1 MGASRVVLGVVGWAL
16 LSALP
21 SLAAEPTPGLPAVL
35 RVIVASDEVPEMFSF
50 EDTARPGFER
60 ELIEGF
66 CRIHGLRLDVVPVR
80 DFDRII
86 PMLLAGEGDV
96 ITGIVDTKE
105 RRQRVAFT
113 SEVFPVRHLAVARGP
128 RRAPRAEELRELR
141 VGVIPGTSWE
151 QAAADAGVP
160 RAKRVAFRDA
170 DALLEGL
177 RAAEVDAIVMA
188 LLDFTL
194 AREHDPALVAGGFVG
209 PAASAALAVRPEDA
223 RLREALDGYLQG
235 MRQAR
240 HALMFK
246 YLSEDALSLIALARR
261 E

>member
-1 MGASRVVLGVVGWAL
+1 
-16 LSALP
+16 
-21 SLAAEPTPGLPAVL
+21 L
-35 RVIVASDEVPEMFSF
+35 RVLVASDETPEMFSF

-66 CRIHGLRLDVVPVR
+66 CRIHGLRLEVRPVS

-105 RRQRVAFT
+105 RRQSVAFT
-113 SEVFPVRHLAVARGP
+113 SEVYPVRHLAVARAP
-128 RRAPRAEELRELR
+128 KRAPRSDELRALR

-151 QAAADAGVP
+151 QAAAEAGVP
-160 RAKRVAFRDA
+160 KAKRVTFRDA
-170 DALLEGL
+170 DALLGGL
-177 RAAEVDAIVMA
+177 RAGEVDAIVMA
-188 LLDFTL
+188 LLDFAL
-194 AREHDPALVAGGFVG
+194 AQKRDPALVAGGFVG
-209 PAASAALAVRPEDA
+209 GATSAALAVRPGDA

-235 MRQAR
+235 MRHAR

-246 YLSEDALSLIALARR
+246 YLSEEALSLIALARR